1 MGIGRLSNDD
11 EIDEFVKVHIPTIWA
26 LEILLTLHAD
36 PHRRW
41 LAPELIKEL
50 RASTTLIDENL
61 SRFERHGLALKDG
74 LHWYFAPANPLLQA
88 MTDQLS
94 ILYRERPVHVM
105 GLITR
110 ADPIRS
116 LAQAFRIRKDES

>member
-1 MGIGRLSNDD
+1 MSNDD
-11 EIDEFVKVHIPTIWA
+11 EIGEFVKAHIPTIWA
-26 LEILLTLHAD
+26 LEILLRLHAD

-74 LHWYFAPANPLLQA
+74 MHWYFAPANSLLET

-94 ILYRERPVHVM
+94 ILYRERPIYVT
-105 GLITR
+105 GLIAR

-116 LAQAFRIRKDES
+116 LAQAFRIKGDKL